1 MEKEEP
7 MKNIIIALLGL
18 TLLVG
23 CTSTPRQIEISAKPI
38 NKPELILPP
47 IEPLRL
53 KDVEWVVINQ
63 DNYQEVFDK
72 LLEDRKDP
80 VLIGL
85 TDDGY
90 EVLSLNMSDIM
101 RLIAQQK
108 QIIAAYQNYY
118 EESEQALDNANAN
131 IEDAQAEV
139 EAQNTQPSES
149 VLGNLNPFK

>member
-1 MEKEEP
+1 

-38 NKPELILPP
+38 DKPELILPP

-63 DNYQEVFDK
+63 DNYQEVFNK

-90 EVLSLNMSDIM
+90 EVLSTNISDIM
-101 RLIAQQK
+101 TLIAQQK
-108 QIIAAYQNYY
+108 QIITAYKNYY
-118 EESEQALDNANAN
+118 EKSEQALDDANAN
-131 IEDAQAEV
+131 IQSAQEEV
-139 EAQNTQPSES
+139 ESQQLEENSS
-149 VLGNLNPFK
+149 FLNLF

>member
-23 CTSTPRQIEISAKPI
+23 CSSPPRQIEISAKPI
-38 NKPELILPP
+38 AKPELILPP

-139 EAQNTQPSES
+139 EAQNNQPSES

>member
-1 MEKEEP
+1 LEKEEP

-38 NKPELILPP
+38 DKPELILPP

-63 DNYQEVFDK
+63 DNYQEVFNK

-90 EVLSLNMSDIM
+90 EVLSTNISDIM
-101 RLIAQQK
+101 TLIAQQK
-108 QIIAAYQNYY
+108 QIITAYKNYY
-118 EESEQALDNANAN
+118 EKSEQALDDANAN
-131 IEDAQAEV
+131 IQSAQEEV
-139 EAQNTQPSES
+139 ESQQLEENSS
-149 VLGNLNPFK
+149 FLNLF

>member
-38 NKPELILPP
+38 DKPELILPP

-118 EESEQALDNANAN
+118 EESEQALDDANAN

-139 EAQNTQPSES
+139 EAQNNQPSES

>member
-38 NKPELILPP
+38 DKPELILPP

-63 DNYQEVFDK
+63 DNYQEVFNK

-90 EVLSLNMSDIM
+90 EVLSTNISDIM
-101 RLIAQQK
+101 TLIAQQK
-108 QIIAAYQNYY
+108 QIITAYKNYY
-118 EESEQALDNANAN
+118 EKSEQALDDANAN
-131 IEDAQAEV
+131 IQSAQEEV
-139 EAQNTQPSES
+139 ESQQLEENSS
-149 VLGNLNPFK
+149 FLNLF